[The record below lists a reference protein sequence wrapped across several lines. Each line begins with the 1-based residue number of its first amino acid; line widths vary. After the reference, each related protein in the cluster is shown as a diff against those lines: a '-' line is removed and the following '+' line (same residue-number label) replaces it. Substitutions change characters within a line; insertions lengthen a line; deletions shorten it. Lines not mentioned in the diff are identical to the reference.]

1 MRGRSGPKLLLGRSQ
16 GYSRP
21 NPELARCVWVP
32 AGLCPPRVRFLPPQ
46 SRTRRDR
53 RRLLRSL
60 AGHPPSAPHLS
71 LQDPRERSHGSR
83 CWGPARIGLG
93 ASLGLSPAAPGS
105 QPLRGGGLRPGS
117 FGPRWVSSRSCSFL
131 LSLHLLRF
139 LNLFGAKSKFVFVH
153 FCETSCRLF

>member
-46 SRTRRDR
+46 SRTRRPEAAPPFPCR
-53 RRLLRSL
+53 TPAFCSPPQPPGPSGTLTWLPLL
-60 AGHPPSAPHLS
+60 
-71 LQDPRERSHGSR
+71 
-83 CWGPARIGLG
+83 GPARIGLG

-117 FGPRWVSSRSCSFL
+117 FGPRWGSSRSCSFL